1 MATPLSG
8 NVRHIDA
15 RAAAGS
21 APIVRTLTMA
31 DLKTALEKGLDDFK
45 AVPSHAVMLCII
57 YPVLGIVIARMV
69 LGYSV
74 MPLLFPLA
82 AGFTLIGPFA
92 AIGLYEMSR
101 RRELGEDASA
111 WHAFEVLRSPSFGAV
126 LGLGVMLLA
135 LFVTWIFAAQAIYE
149 MTFGHAPAATMP
161 DFVERVLTT
170 PEGWMLILVGCGVG
184 FLFALVSLCVS
195 VVSFPMMLD
204 RHAGAAEAMVTSLR
218 VVLVNPLVMAAW
230 GLIVAGLL
238 AIGTL
243 PLFLGLAV
251 VIPVLGH
258 ATWHLYR
265 RAVEPDS
272 RPHYEPP
279 PKIHHSAADFP
290 VSLFPWARDKHDE
303 H

>member
-8 NVRHIDA
+8 RHLGS
-15 RAAAGS
+15 RAAGES
-21 APIVRTLTMA
+21 IPLVRTLTLS
-31 DLKTALEKGLDDFK
+31 DLGTALRKGLDDFK
-45 AVPSHAVMLCII
+45 AVPSHAVILCVV
-57 YPVLGIVIARMV
+57 YPVLGIMIARMV

-82 AGFTLIGPFA
+82 AGFALIGPFA

-111 WHAFEVLRSPSFGAV
+111 WHAFEVLRSPSLGAV
-126 LGLGVMLLA
+126 LGVGVMLLA

-149 MTFGHAPAATMP
+149 MTFGNAPAATIP
-161 DFVERVLTT
+161 DFARRVLTT
-170 PEGWMLILVGCGVG
+170 PEGWMLIVVGCGVG
-184 FLFALVSLCVS
+184 FVFALVALCVS

-218 VVLVNPLVMAAW
+218 VALANPFVIAMW

-238 AIGTL
+238 VIGTL
-243 PLFLGLAV
+243 PLFLGLTV

-265 RAVEPDS
+265 LAVEPDD
-272 RPHYEPP
+272 RPRYEPP
-279 PKIHHSAADFP
+279 PKIRHSAADFP
-290 VSLFPWARDKHDE
+290 VALFPWARDKHD

>member
-1 MATPLSG
+1 MATPVSG
-8 NVRHIDA
+8 NVTQVGVG
-15 RAAAGS
+15 AAADTT
-21 APIVRTLTMA
+21 PVVRTLTLT
-31 DLKTALEKGLDDFK
+31 DLKTALQKGLEDFQ

-82 AGFTLIGPFA
+82 AGFALIGPFA

-101 RRELGEDASA
+101 LRELGEDYSA

-126 LGLGVMLLA
+126 MALGVMLLA
-135 LFVTWIFAAQAIYE
+135 LFVTWIFAAQAVYE

-161 DFVERVLTT
+161 DFVQRILTT

-184 FLFALVSLCVS
+184 FVFALVSLCVS

-204 RHAGAAEAMVTSLR
+204 RHAGVAEAMVTSMR
-218 VVLVNPLVMAAW
+218 VVMVNPFVMAMW
-230 GLIVAGLL
+230 GVIVAGLL
-238 AIGTL
+238 VIGTI

-265 RAVEPDS
+265 LAVEPDS
-272 RPHYEPP
+272 RPHYVPP

-303 H
+303 

>member
-1 MATPLSG
+1 MATPVSG
-8 NVRHIDA
+8 NVTQVGVG
-15 RAAAGS
+15 AAADTT
-21 APIVRTLTMA
+21 PVVRTLTLA
-31 DLKTALEKGLDDFK
+31 DLKTALQKGLEDFQ

-82 AGFTLIGPFA
+82 AGFALIGPFA

-101 RRELGEDASA
+101 RRELGEDYSA

-126 LGLGVMLLA
+126 MALGVMLLA
-135 LFVTWIFAAQAIYE
+135 LFVTWIFAAQAVYE

-161 DFVERVLTT
+161 DFVQRVLTT
-170 PEGWMLILVGCGVG
+170 PEGWMLIVVGCGVG
-184 FLFALVSLCVS
+184 FVFALVSLCVS

-204 RHAGAAEAMVTSLR
+204 RHAGVAEAMVTSMR
-218 VVLVNPLVMAAW
+218 VVMVNPFVMAMW
-230 GLIVAGLL
+230 GVIVAGLL
-238 AIGTL
+238 VIGTI

-265 RAVEPDS
+265 LAVEPDS
-272 RPHYEPP
+272 RPRYEPP

-303 H
+303 